1 MSISENFWNE
11 ISTLEITDP
20 LSELTGF
27 LLGSGEIDFQG
38 NVFVSFRR
46 AQPVR
51 RAIEI
56 MEMLQGTYEVQFHR
70 RRSTSSRQT
79 YVVKSHLPKE
89 VFGSVSCL
97 VTGNLNWHVIRGIM
111 LSTGY
116 LSDLNPWYH
125 ATLDVEVLEQ
135 ARRVEQWL
143 SKRVGRVYLL
153 TKQSTNTIHLR
164 SFEALYK
171 FVDGL
176 GAVKT
181 REDIYAHHFMREKK
195 ISAQRLANCDNA
207 NLKRQVTKYEY
218 HKKLFETGDLT
229 KLTDVEFSILKLRAE
244 HPEFSYGDIA
254 EKLGVSKSKVARTLR
269 KIEEKLSG

>member
-1 MSISENFWNE
+1 MAFE
-11 ISTLEITDP
+11 TC
-20 LSELTGF
+20 G
-27 LLGSGEIDFQG
+27 
-38 NVFVSFRR
+38 
-46 AQPVR
+46 
-51 RAIEI
+51 
-56 MEMLQGTYEVQFHR
+56 
-70 RRSTSSRQT
+70 
-79 YVVKSHLPKE
+79 KS
-89 VFGSVSCL
+89 
-97 VTGNLNWHVIRGIM
+97 
-111 LSTGY
+111 
-116 LSDLNPWYH
+116 
-125 ATLDVEVLEQ
+125 
-135 ARRVEQWL
+135 
-143 SKRVGRVYLL
+143 YLL

-164 SFEALYK
+164 SFEALYR

-181 REDIYAHHFMREKK
+181 REEIYAHHFMREKK

-229 KLTDVEFSILKLRAE
+229 KLTDVEFSTLKLRAE